1 MCRTG
6 SAQRRAGERSR
17 IYALAR
23 RLLTE
28 LPMTKLLVAS
38 ALALLTAPALAGPNP
53 TPAPM
58 TIQVGLKVDGGK
70 DQRHYTVKLL
80 DKACGS
86 VIAKTLVASDEIK
99 VCAFNDGA
107 NVRLDIKWQL
117 HEKDRDIVNKSEL
130 VLTHGATQELD
141 GGTAKLS
148 VSLG

>member
-1 MCRTG
+1 MR
-6 SAQRRAGERSR
+6 
-17 IYALAR
+17 
-23 RLLTE
+23 
-28 LPMTKLLVAS
+28 MTKLLAAS
-38 ALALLTAPALAGPNP
+38 ALALALLTAPALAGPNP
-53 TPAPM
+53 TPAPT

-86 VIAKTLVASDEIK
+86 VTAKTLVASDVIK
-99 VCAFNDGA
+99 VCAFNDGT
-107 NVRLDIKWQL
+107 NVRLDIEWQL